1 MFCTQQ
7 QQSVQQRVLQLIRNK
22 MKPLISPS
30 LLSANFLD
38 LKSDIDM
45 INNSEADWLHL
56 DVMDGVFVPN
66 ISFGFPVLE
75 AVAKACSKPLD
86 VHYMIVHPEQ
96 FIDRTA
102 KLGAMMMNVHYEACP
117 HLHRTVQQIHDAGMK
132 AGVTLN
138 PATPVSV
145 LEDII
150 EDVDM
155 VLLMSVNPGF
165 GGQKFIENTI
175 AKTGRLRSLIAESG
189 SKALI
194 EVDGGVQEETAPRL
208 VAAGVDVLVSGSY
221 IFKSAD
227 PYKTIKELKGL

>member
-1 MFCTQQ
+1 MTI
-7 QQSVQQRVLQLIRNK
+7 V
-22 MKPLISPS
+22 SPS
-30 LLSANFLD
+30 LLAADFLHLD
-38 LKSDIDM
+38 NEIEM
-45 INNSEADWLHL
+45 INRSEAEWLHL

-75 AVAKACSKPLD
+75 AVAKKCTKALD

-96 FIDRTA
+96 YIKQTA
-102 KLGAMMMNVHYEACP
+102 KLGAMMMNVHYETCT
-117 HLHRTVQQIHDAGMK
+117 HLHRTIQEIHDAGMK

-138 PATPVSV
+138 PSTPVSV

-150 EDVDM
+150 KDVDM

-175 AKTGRLRSLIAESG
+175 DKVKRLRKLIEEKGANT
-189 SKALI
+189 LI
-194 EVDGGVQEETAPRL
+194 EVDGGVQGETAPRL

-221 IFKSAD
+221 VFKSAT
-227 PYKTIKELKGL
+227 PEAIIHSLREL